1 MVRRP
6 QLVALGAA
14 LQYTLMPLMGYAVT
28 RLFQLPVAYS
38 VGCALPAQHAVPAH
52 AHQAGD
58 WPQGECSTA
67 KVYQT
72 RSQLALKTDAHT
84 SGSLQLQGRSRDI
97 LSGGLACMAST
108 VLQRAAKLLHVAMVT
123 TAALPA
129 P

>member
-52 AHQAGD
+52 AFREGN
-58 WPQGECSTA
+58 WPQGECST
-67 KVYQT
+67 VENNQT
-72 RSQLALKTDAHT
+72 RSQLALKIYATKVRVAKT
-84 SGSLQLQGRSRDI
+84 SG
-97 LSGGLACMAST
+97 
-108 VLQRAAKLLHVAMVT
+108 
-123 TAALPA
+123 
-129 P
+129 

>member
-52 AHQAGD
+52 A
-58 WPQGECSTA
+58 S
-67 KVYQT
+67 
-72 RSQLALKTDAHT
+72 
-84 SGSLQLQGRSRDI
+84 
-97 LSGGLACMAST
+97 
-108 VLQRAAKLLHVAMVT
+108 
-123 TAALPA
+123 
-129 P
+129 